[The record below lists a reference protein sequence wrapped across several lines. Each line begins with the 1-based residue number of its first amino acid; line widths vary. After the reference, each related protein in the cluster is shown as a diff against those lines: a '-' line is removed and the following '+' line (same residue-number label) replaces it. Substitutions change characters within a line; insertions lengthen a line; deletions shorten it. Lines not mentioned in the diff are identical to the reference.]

1 MATCPRCHTQ
11 HGDDLTQCPTDGAT
25 LVPDE
30 VFATIDKPLQPGDM
44 AGEYKITGEL
54 GRGSFGDV
62 YKAEHPLI
70 GKVAA
75 VKVLKRQF
83 SSDPEVISRFI
94 SEARAVNKIRHRNII
109 DIFAFGTLPGGR
121 QYFIM
126 ELLEGQTFQEYLKE
140 CGKMHIEV
148 GLPLLAGVARALDAA
163 HEAGIAH
170 RDLKP
175 ENVFLCIEKDGSSFP
190 KLLDFGIA
198 KLLADEFTEH
208 QTRTGAAMG
217 TPLYMSPEQCRAK
230 NVDHRADIYAFG
242 CLIHRVLTGE
252 VLFTG
257 ESVMDV
263 LIKHTTETAPAMSSV
278 NGEVPPELDK
288 AVQWMLEKN
297 PDDRPQ
303 SVGEGFAALYEAAIQ
318 CGFAL
323 APESSGTM
331 SAVRTGQMAAI
342 VSRSPASGNTTTEK
356 SGSDGVKE
364 EAATSLDPES
374 LRSTG
379 AAEQGNRSSTFK
391 GVEASLGS
399 SAGSDLRKG
408 LAIGAV
414 LAVVIGGGYYLT
426 RGEAAPTTEA
436 TTEATSA
443 TPNRPPAK
451 KAATPPAQTAAP
463 ISSTVKLKLSTTPPE
478 VNVFVDDKPVGS
490 SSDALELARG
500 QKDVTIRL
508 EKAGYIDKI
517 VQVRPEKNIEMSLS
531 LDKTPQRPAAGP
543 TKPAVPAPVKP
554 HSDLEGLE

>member
-11 HGDDLTQCPTDGAT
+11 HGDELTQCPTDGAT

-30 VFATIDKPLQPGDM
+30 VFANVDKPLQPGDM

-70 GKVAA
+70 GKMAA

-140 CGKMHIEV
+140 CGKMHVEV
-148 GLPLLAGVARALDAA
+148 GLPLLAGVAQALDAA

-175 ENVFLCIEKDGSSFP
+175 ENVYVCIEKDGSSYP

-198 KLLADEFTEH
+198 KLLADEFTDH

-278 NGEVPPELDK
+278 NNELPPELDK
-288 AVQWMLEKN
+288 PVLWMLEKS

-303 SVGEGFAALYEAAIQ
+303 SVGEGFAALYEAAVQ

-323 APESSGTM
+323 APESSGTI

-342 VSRSPASGNTTTEK
+342 RSRSQAPSNTAAGQTGGDVPE
-356 SGSDGVKE
+356 E

-374 LRSTG
+374 LRSMG
-379 AAEQGNRSSTFK
+379 AAEPGNRGSTFK
-391 GVEASLGS
+391 DVEASRGG
-399 SAGSDLRKG
+399 GSDLRKR
-408 LAIGAV
+408 LVIGAV
-414 LAVVIGGGYYLT
+414 LAVAIGGATYLT
-426 RGEAAPTTEA
+426 RDEAAPTTSA
-436 TTEATSA
+436 PQATSKPSTA
-443 TPNRPPAK
+443 PNRAPAK
-451 KAATPPAQTAAP
+451 KAAAPPAPTAAP
-463 ISSTVKLKLSTTPPE
+463 ISNTVRLKLSTTPPK
-478 VNVFVDDKPVGS
+478 VNVFADDKSLGNS
-490 SSDALELARG
+490 SETFELARG

-508 EKAGYIDKI
+508 AKAGYIDK
-517 VQVRPEKNIEMSLS
+517 VLQVRPEKNIDMSLS
-531 LDKTPQRPAAGP
+531 LDKAPQRPAPGP
-543 TKPAVPAPVKP
+543 AKPATPAPLKP

>member
-44 AGEYKITGEL
+44 AGEYKITGDL

-70 GKVAA
+70 GKMAA

-140 CGKMHIEV
+140 CGKMHVEV
-148 GLPLLAGVARALDAA
+148 GLPLLSGVARALDAA

-175 ENVFLCIEKDGSSFP
+175 ENVYLCIEKDGSSYP

-198 KLLADEFTEH
+198 KLLADEFTDH

-263 LIKHTTETAPAMSSV
+263 LIKHTTETAPAMSSI
-278 NGEVPPELDK
+278 NSELPPELDK
-288 AVQWMLEKN
+288 PVQWMLEKN

-303 SVGEGFAALYEAAIQ
+303 SVGEGFAALYEAAVQ
-318 CGFAL
+318 FGFAL

-342 VSRSPASGNTTTEK
+342 ASRAQAPGNTTAGQ
-356 SGSDGVKE
+356 SGSDVAEE
-364 EAATSLDPES
+364 EAATSLDPDS
-374 LRSTG
+374 LRSMG
-379 AAEQGNRSSTFK
+379 AAEQANRGSTFK

-399 SAGSDLRKG
+399 GAGNDLRKG
-408 LAIGAV
+408 LAVGAV

-426 RGEAAPTTEA
+426 RVKTTHSPTTAPSEASAAPDTA
-436 TTEATSA
+436 
-443 TPNRPPAK
+443 PAK
-451 KAATPPAQTAAP
+451 KAAAPPAPTAAP
-463 ISSTVKLKLSTTPPE
+463 ISSTVRLKLSTTPPE
-478 VNVFVDDKPVGS
+478 VSVFADDKPLGS
-490 SSDALELARG
+490 SSETLELARG

-508 EKAGYIDKI
+508 AKVGYIDKV
-517 VQVRPEKNIEMSLS
+517 VQVRPEKNIDVSLS
-531 LDKTPQRPAAGP
+531 LDKAPQRPAAGP
-543 TKPAVPAPVKP
+543 TKPAAPAPVKP